1 MVNGHAAE
9 PSALARGRAAG
20 ATAVALLMLHP
31 ESCCGLVPHRSELGG
46 RLNFGFRDP
55 RRNSAKRGGLE
66 KMALA
71 QTPTTATQ
79 KTMPVPNHLWS
90 SVLLPDGLRLT
101 ATPRLPRPVYT
112 PARFLSHVICQLG
125 GAVAG
130 LSILLLPSTAG
141 VDSPRL
147 QREPGAHTYQIL
159 RFCCRDLKNK
169 PPFSASPARQSN
181 PCAQRPGRRSA
192 PRRSRSLSQNT
203 RDITSSDR
211 VTASRPSSSD

>member
-1 MVNGHAAE
+1 
-9 PSALARGRAAG
+9 
-20 ATAVALLMLHP
+20 
-31 ESCCGLVPHRSELGG
+31 
-46 RLNFGFRDP
+46 
-55 RRNSAKRGGLE
+55 
-66 KMALA
+66 MALA

-159 RFCCRDLKNK
+159 RFCCRDPENDTTVLGLVNTAEQCMRSTVFQQDDA
-169 PPFSASPARQSN
+169 PPRDTAQKLVPDYERYHQQRSSHRIDTIVVRLNRKYSNSDSALWVIDHV
-181 PCAQRPGRRSA
+181 GHVTEDV
-192 PRRSRSLSQNT
+192 SL
-203 RDITSSDR
+203 
-211 VTASRPSSSD
+211 PSMS